1 MSANH
6 KTDNE
11 SALLHA
17 TRLLGRARCRCAH
30 LLIRRGGGLRHPKL
44 PSEDAAHSGGGGGEH
59 SEERQR
65 RSCKPK
71 ARGRVCDES
80 MLPFIPLSHIP
91 SLLLPLIVFVPSLF
105 PLLQCCSGETKQN
118 STACASKKKHFPP
131 SPPHS
136 PSSPAPPPPHLSSKL
151 FTSSFQAVAWI
162 VFTLLPPRHLTHHR
176 KRQRREETRKAKEWM
191 AF

>member
-80 MLPFIPLSHIP
+80 MLPFIPLAVLVRRSKTPQRVQAKKNISLP
-91 SLLLPLIVFVPSLF
+91 LPPILLLLPL
-105 PLLQCCSGETKQN
+105 
-118 STACASKKKHFPP
+118 
-131 SPPHS
+131 
-136 PSSPAPPPPHLSSKL
+136 
-151 FTSSFQAVAWI
+151 
-162 VFTLLPPRHLTHHR
+162 LLPLTYHQNCSRQVFKLSHGSFSLSFHLATSHTTGR
-176 KRQRREETRKAKEWM
+176 DRDERRQERPKNGWHFDSTIKAYEGIT
-191 AF
+191 